1 MTPKKAGTDTAER
14 ILDVAEELIQM
25 RGYVAMSFQTIA
37 ERIGIRK
44 PSIIHHFPNK
54 GALGLAVVARYRGR
68 YNEVMDQLKSDPAVS
83 ADRALQLYFTPFLE
97 FAASQEKVCLCGAL
111 ACEVRGMPEP
121 MRAEIKRFFESHQRW
136 LEDIL
141 REGRDKDLFHFEEN
155 PAVLARLV
163 FCALQGALLVQRTTG
178 DSAQLEDVIEAVK
191 NSVGLLPNERDT

>member
-1 MTPKKAGTDTAER
+1 MTPKKAASDTADR
-14 ILDVAEELIQM
+14 ILDVAEELIQT

-68 YNEVMDQLKSDPAVS
+68 YNDAMDQLKSNPAV
-83 ADRALQLYFTPFLE
+83 AANQALRLYFNPFLE
-97 FAASQEKVCLCGAL
+97 FAASAEKVCLAGAL
-111 ACEVRGMPEP
+111 ACEVQGMPEP
-121 MRAEIKRFFESHQRW
+121 MRVEVKRFFESHQRW

-141 REGRDKDLFHFEEN
+141 REGRDKNLFRFEEN

-163 FCALQGALLVQRTTG
+163 FCALQGALLVERTTG
-178 DSAQLEDVIEAVK
+178 DASQLQDVVAAVLH
-191 NSVGLLPNERDT
+191 SVGQNAD